1 MYVCLVAESV
11 YEQAKVS
18 GYFYPLVSTGRS
30 RLLAFRAMFFSF

>member
-1 MYVCLVAESV
+1 MFVEGETV

-30 RLLAFRAMFFSF
+30 RLLAFRAMFFNF